1 MRNRLGSI
9 AFLAVLVS
17 VSLILV
23 GCERDRPASTPV
35 PTVTQDM
42 GAGRSSQTPQPGS
55 STALPAPSGQGSSA
69 GGQAGLATPAPLAG
83 QNVTPAPTVAGTP
96 KAQGATEA
104 EVYVVQDG
112 DTLAGIASAY
122 GLSEAELLDA
132 NPDLAD
138 PSSLEAGQEITIP
151 GVSSPAVTVGAT
163 AQAGGATAQAGGAT
177 TGGAGATRE
186 YVVQAGD
193 SIASIGAQFGVSG
206 DEIETLNNITDPNEI
221 YVGQTLLIPSS
232 AATSEPGGAK
242 TYVVQAGDT
251 LGKIAVSYGVTVE
264 QLQEANGIDDPD
276 NITLGQVLTIP

>member
-1 MRNRLGSI
+1 MRNRLGLFV
-9 AFLAVLVS
+9 FLALLIS

-23 GCERDRPASTPV
+23 GCERDRPVSTPV
-35 PTVTQDM
+35 PAAT
-42 GAGRSSQTPQPGS
+42 GAAGASSSGQTPQPGS
-55 STALPAPSGQGSSA
+55 STALPAAGQQGSAA
-69 GGQAGLATPAPLAG
+69 GGQGGLATPVPLAG
-83 QNVTPAPTVAGTP
+83 QKVTPAPAAGGTP

-122 GLSEAELLDA
+122 GLSEAEILDA
-132 NPDLAD
+132 NPDIAD

-151 GVSSPAVTVGAT
+151 GVSSPEET
-163 AQAGGATAQAGGAT
+163 GGDT
-177 TGGAGATRE
+177 TGGESATRE

-206 DEIETLNNITDPNEI
+206 DEIETLNDITDPNEI

-232 AATSEPGGAK
+232 AAPPESGEAT